1 MSEKKGT
8 AIAVMEKFTVPALP
22 DKENVAVEM
31 DGLPF
36 DFERVKIPSG
46 GGLAFEVPGDDDDTP
61 DMAREITGVIVHH
74 HPTNAYW
81 AEDYTGAN
89 NPPDCSSL
97 DGKFGEGNPGG
108 PCAACQYNQW
118 GSDPNGGGGKAC
130 KNMHRIYVLR
140 EGEMFPLLV
149 TLPPTSL
156 KNFGRYVSRRVL
168 QRGLLTHKVVTDI
181 ALKKATSSGG
191 ISYSQASFKM
201 AGILP
206 DEVAAGMKQYG
217 DFVKKTS
224 LEIAVDADDYN
235 IESEE
240 DVPF

>member
-1 MSEKKGT
+1 
-8 AIAVMEKFTVPALP
+8 MESLERETLAARVPLAS
-22 DKENVAVEM
+22 
-31 DGLPF
+31 
-36 DFERVKIPSG
+36 ITSG
-46 GGLAFEVPGDDDDTP
+46 
-61 DMAREITGVIVHH
+61 
-74 HPTNAYW
+74 
-81 AEDYTGAN
+81 
-89 NPPDCSSL
+89 
-97 DGKFGEGNPGG
+97 
-108 PCAACQYNQW
+108 AA
-118 GSDPNGGGGKAC
+118 
-130 KNMHRIYVLR
+130 
-140 EGEMFPLLV
+140 
-149 TLPPTSL
+149 SL

-168 QRGLLTHKVVTDI
+168 QRGLLTRKVVTDI